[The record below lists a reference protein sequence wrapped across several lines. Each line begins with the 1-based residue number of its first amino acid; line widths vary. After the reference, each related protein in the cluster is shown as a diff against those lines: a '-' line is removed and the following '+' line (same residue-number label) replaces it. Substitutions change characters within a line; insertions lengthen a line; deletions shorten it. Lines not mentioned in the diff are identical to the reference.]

1 MVRMKLLIVILMA
14 VLGAACQQSVNKD
27 APSPA
32 SSEMKLERF
41 PFKGKVVEI
50 TDKDKKRVKINH
62 EKIEGRMEAMTMVF
76 TVKDDAHFDQ
86 LVVGDEVKASY
97 VFNPNDSRSW
107 LENLEVTK
115 K

>member
-1 MVRMKLLIVILMA
+1 MFRMKLFLIMFVTTLAI
-14 VLGAACQQSVNKD
+14 GCQSPANKD
-27 APSPA
+27 RAA
-32 SSEMKLERF
+32 TVSSEMKLERF

-86 LVVGDEVKASY
+86 LAAGDEVKGSY

>member
-1 MVRMKLLIVILMA
+1 MFRAKLAIVILIA
-14 VLGAACQQSVNKD
+14 VIGVACQKPA
-27 APSPA
+27 APTA
-32 SSEMKLERF
+32 STEMKVERF

-50 TDKDKKRVKINH
+50 TDKDKKKVKINH
-62 EKIEGRMEAMTMVF
+62 EKIEGRMDAMTMVF

-86 LVVGDEVKASY
+86 LAAGDEVKASY
-97 VFNPNDSRSW
+97 VFNPNDSHAW

>member
-1 MVRMKLLIVILMA
+1 MFRMKLFLMIFVTA
-14 VLGAACQQSVNKD
+14 LAIGCQSPANKD
-27 APSPA
+27 AAPTT

-50 TDKDKKRVKINH
+50 TDKGRKRVKINH
-62 EKIEGRMEAMTMVF
+62 EKIEGRMDAMTMDF

-86 LVVGDEVKASY
+86 LAAGDEVKGSY

-107 LENLEVTK
+107 LENLEILK

>member
-1 MVRMKLLIVILMA
+1 MFRMKLLLIILVA
-14 VLGAACQQSVNKD
+14 ALALACQSPANKD
-27 APSPA
+27 APPTT
-32 SSEMKLERF
+32 SSEMKVERF

-50 TDKDKKRVKINH
+50 TDKDKKKVKINH

-86 LVVGDEVKASY
+86 LAAGDEVKASY

-107 LENLEVTK
+107 LENLEVMK

>member
-1 MVRMKLLIVILMA
+1 MFRMKLFLIMFVTALA
-14 VLGAACQQSVNKD
+14 LACQSPANKD
-27 APSPA
+27 GVATA
-32 SSEMKLERF
+32 NEMKVERF

-50 TDKDKKRVKINH
+50 TDKDKKKVKINH
-62 EKIEGRMEAMTMVF
+62 EKIEGRMDAMTMVF

-86 LVVGDEVKASY
+86 LAVGDEVKASY
-97 VFNPNDSRSW
+97 VFNPNDSRAW

>member
-1 MVRMKLLIVILMA
+1 MFRMKLLLIILVTA
-14 VLGAACQQSVNKD
+14 LALACQ
-27 APSPA
+27 SPA
-32 SSEMKLERF
+32 NRDTAPTTSSEMKLERF

-50 TDKDKKRVKINH
+50 TDKSRKRVKINH
-62 EKIEGRMEAMTMVF
+62 EKIEGRMDAMTMDF

-86 LVVGDEVKASY
+86 LAAGDEVKASY